1 MLFDLRRRGRR
12 RTVQA
17 VYGGLALLMIVGL
30 VGVGVGAGNGNG
42 GILNAFTGGGGG
54 GGAQQS
60 AVSSQEKAAQ
70 KAVKASP
77 NSAAAWGQLLQ
88 AQWTSAGQGS
98 NYNSSTGSFTAAGK
112 KELAGAVNSWTHYVA
127 LTKSPDPSIA
137 VLASRAYAGLG
148 NFSGA
153 ASAWEAETQVAPDQP
168 KGFECLAVSAYA
180 AGQKRKGDLATT
192 KALSLL
198 PKAQQT
204 TVKPE
209 LASAK
214 TSASTAKQIAQGC

>member
-1 MLFDLRRRGRR
+1 
-12 RTVQA
+12 
-17 VYGGLALLMIVGL
+17 MIVGL

-54 GGAQQS
+54 NAQQS

-70 KAVKASP
+70 KAVKANP

-88 AQWTSAGQGS
+88 AQWSSAGQGS
-98 NYNSSTGSFTAAGK
+98 NYNTGTGTFTASGK
-112 KELAGAVNSWTHYVA
+112 KELSGAISSWTHYIA
-127 LTKSPDPSIA
+127 LAQSPDPSIA

-148 NFSGA
+148 NFAGA
-153 ASAWEAETQVAPDQP
+153 ASAWEAETQAAPDQP

-192 KALSLL
+192 KALALL
-198 PKAQQT
+198 PKTQQT

-209 LASAK
+209 LTAAK
-214 TSASTAKQIAQGC
+214 SSASTAKQIAKGC